1 MYRMLCGLA
10 LVAFVTGS
18 ATAQDIA
25 GKAEEAQTLAG
36 DGKYIEA
43 MAALDEAA
51 NALWDQAPLSFRK
64 VLWVAEPPGGSGL
77 YNPREDSVFD
87 SGAEMIAYVEPV
99 GFGWRKSGDVWVTD
113 LVADLV
119 VKSKEGEV
127 LASQPDFNQLQIT
140 SRVRNREFMAR
151 FTYTFTGIQA
161 GEYLVET
168 VLHDKVSGKDGTFSL
183 PITVR

>member
-51 NALWDQAPLSFRK
+51 NALWDQAPLSFRP
-64 VLWVAEPPGGSGL
+64 L
-77 YNPREDSVFD
+77 
-87 SGAEMIAYVEPV
+87 
-99 GFGWRKSGDVWVTD
+99 
-113 LVADLV
+113 
-119 VKSKEGEV
+119 
-127 LASQPDFNQLQIT
+127 
-140 SRVRNREFMAR
+140 
-151 FTYTFTGIQA
+151 
-161 GEYLVET
+161 
-168 VLHDKVSGKDGTFSL
+168 
-183 PITVR
+183 